1 MRLRSHGSVRVPMLI
16 HVYCAFTGHFYLG
29 AKQAVFDSWVCL
41 HKISPATAKCLPM
54 GNTKFSLVTTGYQG
68 VSNQSLW
75 QYRWCLASTGSRQV
89 SRQVDVETDGKC
101 SCISWSQALKHV
113 VLFSTVMLKMFK
125 IVFSQMA
132 DAASKWLQNWIK
144 EIEI

>member
-1 MRLRSHGSVRVPMLI
+1 MRLRSHRSVRVPMSI
-16 HVYCAFTGHFYLG
+16 NVYCAFTGHFYLG

-68 VSNQSLW
+68 SLW

-89 SRQVDVETDGKC
+89 SRQVDVETDGNVPV
-101 SCISWSQALKHV
+101 SV
-113 VLFSTVMLKMFK
+113 
-125 IVFSQMA
+125 
-132 DAASKWLQNWIK
+132 DP
-144 EIEI
+144 